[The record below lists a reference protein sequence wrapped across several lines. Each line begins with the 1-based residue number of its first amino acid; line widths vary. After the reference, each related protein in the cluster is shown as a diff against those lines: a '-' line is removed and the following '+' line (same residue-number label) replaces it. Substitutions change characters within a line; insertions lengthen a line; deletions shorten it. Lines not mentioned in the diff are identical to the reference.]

1 MKKPLT
7 HVAIAVALAFPLA
20 AVAADEKQQSQQSQG
35 ASEQQASQS
44 PELVKQAQE
53 KLSAAG
59 HDVGEADG
67 RMGPKTQAALKDYQ
81 EKKGLQASGKLDQQT
96 IAALGVNE
104 GASASTGSTSEQ
116 KEPEQKQP
124 EQKPKY

>member
-1 MKKPLT
+1 
-7 HVAIAVALAFPLA
+7 
-20 AVAADEKQQSQQSQG
+20 
-35 ASEQQASQS
+35 
-44 PELVKQAQE
+44 
-53 KLSAAG
+53 
-59 HDVGEADG
+59 
-67 RMGPKTQAALKDYQ
+67 MGPKTQAALKDYQ

-96 IAALGVNE
+96 IAALGVEE